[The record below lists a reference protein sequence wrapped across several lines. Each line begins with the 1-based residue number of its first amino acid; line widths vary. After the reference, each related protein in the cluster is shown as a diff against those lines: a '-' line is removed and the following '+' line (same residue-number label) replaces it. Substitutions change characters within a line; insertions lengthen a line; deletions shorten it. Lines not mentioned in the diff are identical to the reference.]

1 MAFHPELCVFY
12 RRDDWGLGSG
22 SRKLIFHTMNTDT
35 DIAIIGGG
43 LNGTALALA
52 LGSAGFRVTVFDASP
67 KQTRS
72 DDTFDGRATAIAAGS
87 RNMLRA
93 LGVWDRLDRKVQ
105 PIKDILV
112 TDGRVSEGAGP
123 SFLHF
128 DHREVGQE
136 PFGHLV
142 ENRHIRRT
150 LFDAMDDAKNVT
162 HRDSVRVLELER
174 DPARVT
180 LRLEDGESTAQL
192 AIACDGRNSPTAQAA
207 GIRYTGWDY
216 PQKGVV
222 CTVEHDRPHEGV
234 AHEYFLP
241 SGPFAILPLTGNR
254 SSLVWTEKTAIADAA
269 MTLDD
274 AGFESEVIRRFGRFL
289 GDVRVKGP
297 RWCYPLSLSLAYS
310 YCAHRIALVGDAAHG
325 VHPIAGQG
333 LNLGFKDAAALA
345 QVLAE
350 AARRGEDIG
359 SENVL
364 KRYER
369 WRRFDNTAMGLGMD
383 AINRLFS
390 NDSTPARALRGFG
403 LGMVNRIGP
412 ARRFFMLQAAGV
424 AGDLPRLLE
433 GRPV

>member
-1 MAFHPELCVFY
+1 MKI
-12 RRDDWGLGSG
+12 D
-22 SRKLIFHTMNTDT
+22 I

-52 LGSAGFRVTVFDASP
+52 LGSTGFSVTLFDAAP
-67 KQTRS
+67 QTTRS

-93 LGVWDRLDRKVQ
+93 LGVWERLGEDAQ
-105 PIKDILV
+105 PIHDILV
-112 TDGRVSEGAGP
+112 TDGRVSEGAGT

-128 DHREVGQE
+128 DHTEVGDE

-142 ENRHIRRT
+142 ENRHIRRA
-150 LFDAMDDAKNVT
+150 LFEAIFEQSTVE
-162 HRDSVRVLELER
+162 HRHPVRVRSLDR
-174 DPARVT
+174 SAAMAT
-180 LRLEDGESTAQL
+180 LALEDGSTAMARL
-192 AIACDGRNSPTAQAA
+192 AIACDGRSSPTAQAA

-216 PQKGVV
+216 PQKGLV
-222 CTVEHDRPHEGV
+222 CTVEHAEPHGGV

-254 SSLVWTEKTAIADAA
+254 SSLVWTEKTAVAEAA
-269 MTLDD
+269 MGLDD
-274 AGFESEVIRRFGRFL
+274 AGFEGEVVRRFGQFL
-289 GDVRVKGP
+289 GDVKVTGP
-297 RWCYPLSLSLAYS
+297 RWSYPLSLSLAYE
-310 YCAHRIALVGDAAHG
+310 YCAPRLALVGDAAHG

-333 LNLGFKDAAALA
+333 LNLGFKDAAALT
-345 QVLAE
+345 QILVE

-359 SENVL
+359 ALDVL

-390 NDSTPARALRGFG
+390 NDLTPVRALRGMG
-403 LGMVNRIGP
+403 LDIVNRMGP
-412 ARRFFMLQAAGV
+412 ARRFFMRQAAGLS
-424 AGDLPRLLE
+424 GEMPRLLQ
-433 GRPV
+433 GKSA